1 MKRRTT
7 ILSTASVFFIALT
20 LFSSCGIGI
29 PFNIESSITN
39 KSDDIIVPEDA
50 VLANYNVPSDNSTIE
65 NLELIKDGT
74 GPSLMLFYTVTDL
87 PETPEFSSAF
97 DTKYRRSY
105 NGINI
110 SSDDV
115 LTVNE
120 ITLYRFSDNQGS
132 IFKAPYYIATANSP
146 TSPNFTLILK
156 KTTVPESEAV
166 YMNLVF
172 DPTDSYAIY
181 LSSQL
186 YRYNAQPFETELR
199 NVTNNRGS
207 FPDYHLGDE
216 PSDMYLHIYG
226 AVNVS
231 EGNFYNTYWT
241 ELAYLGHIKLNVDK
255 T

>member
-7 ILSTASVFFIALT
+7 ILSTASVFFIVLT

-29 PFNIESSITN
+29 PFNIESSI
-39 KSDDIIVPEDA
+39 DDITSESEDA
-50 VLANYNVPSDNSTIE
+50 VSANYNVSSDNSTIE

-87 PETPEFSSAF
+87 PETPVFSSAF

-146 TSPNFTLILK
+146 TSPDFTLILK
-156 KTTVPESEAV
+156 KTTIPESEAV

-207 FPDYHLGDE
+207 FLDYHLGDE